1 VRRGAARAVI
11 GEDATGPDVLLLG
24 ADSAGGRAF
33 ARRAQER
40 ALSVCLSEA
49 PAADLDEDAVER
61 AFSLVADG
69 PAPLAVVQVVVVPA
83 ERDGIDALTLDAWQ
97 RGVTGGLRSAFLLAR
112 RAVEEFLGG
121 GRGGR
126 IVHLF
131 DVPGTCAVADVTQ
144 AALLALVRSVAKE
157 YGPKGVTC
165 NAVLA
170 DLREEGRAREAA
182 EVALMLAAPE
192 GAYVTGEL
200 LVLPGL

>member
-1 VRRGAARAVI
+1 MTDAAA
-11 GEDATGPDVLLLG
+11 AGPDVLLLG

-33 ARRAQER
+33 AQRAR
-40 ALSVCLSEA
+40 AHGRTVCVADA
-49 PAADLDEDAVER
+49 PAADLVEDAVER
-61 AFSLVADG
+61 AFSLVAEV
-69 PAPLAVVQVVVVPA
+69 PAPLAVVQVVVVHA

-97 RGVTGGLRSAFLLAR
+97 RGVTSGLRSAFLVAR

-144 AALLALVRSVAKE
+144 TALRALVRSVAKE
-157 YGPKGVTC
+157 YGPKGVTS

-170 DLREEGRAREAA
+170 DLREDRRAWEAA
-182 EVALMLAAPE
+182 EVVLMLTAPE

-200 LVLPGL
+200 LVLPG

>member
-1 VRRGAARAVI
+1 VT
-11 GEDATGPDVLLLG
+11 GEDATGPDLLLLG
-24 ADSAGGRAF
+24 ADSAGGRALV
-33 ARRAQER
+33 RLAQER
-40 ALSVCLSEA
+40 TLVVCLSEA

-61 AFSLVADG
+61 AFSLVAEV

-83 ERDGIDALTLDAWQ
+83 ERDGVDALTLDAWR
-97 RGVTGGLRSAFLLAR
+97 RGVTDGLRSAFLLAR

-131 DVPGTCAVADVTQ
+131 DVPGTCAVADVTRT
-144 AALLALVRSVAKE
+144 ALLALVRSVAKE
-157 YGPKGVTC
+157 YGPKGIGC

-182 EVALMLAAPE
+182 EAVLMLAAPE

-200 LVLPGL
+200 LVLSD

>member
-1 VRRGAARAVI
+1 VTG
-11 GEDATGPDVLLLG
+11 GDATGPDVLLLG
-24 ADSAGGRAF
+24 ADSAGGRAITRL
-33 ARRAQER
+33 ARAHGRT
-40 ALSVCLSEA
+40 VCVADA
-49 PAADLDEDAVER
+49 PAAALDEDAVER

-97 RGVTGGLRSAFLLAR
+97 RGVTGGLRSAFLVAR
-112 RAVEEFLGG
+112 RAVEELLGG

-131 DVPGTCAVADVTQ
+131 EVPGACAVADVTRT
-144 AALLALVRSVAKE
+144 ALLALVRSVAKE
-157 YGPKGVTC
+157 YGPKGITC

-170 DLREEGRAREAA
+170 DLRAEARAREAA
-182 EVALMLAAPE
+182 ELALMLAGPE

-200 LVLPGL
+200 LSLP

>member
-1 VRRGAARAVI
+1 VT
-11 GEDATGPDVLLLG
+11 GEDATSPDVLLLG
-24 ADSAGGRAF
+24 ADSAGGRALV
-33 ARRAQER
+33 RLAQER
-40 ALSVCLSEA
+40 ILSVCITEA

-61 AFSLVADG
+61 AFSLVAEV

-97 RGVTGGLRSAFLLAR
+97 RGVTSGLRSAFLLAR

-131 DVPGTCAVADVTQ
+131 DVPGTCAVSDVTQ
-144 AALLALVRSVAKE
+144 TALLALVRSVAKE
-157 YGPKGVTC
+157 YGPKGITC

-170 DLREEGRAREAA
+170 DLREERRAREAA
-182 EVALMLAAPE
+182 EAVLMMASPE

-200 LVLPGL
+200 LVLPGRA

>member
-1 VRRGAARAVI
+1 MTGAAA
-11 GEDATGPDVLLLG
+11 AGPDVLLVG

-33 ARRAQER
+33 VRLAQER
-40 ALSVCLSEA
+40 ARAVCVPDA

-61 AFSLVADG
+61 AFALVADG

-83 ERDGIDALTLDAWQ
+83 EREGIEALTLDAWQ
-97 RGVTGGLRSAFLLAR
+97 RGVTNGLRSAFLVAR
-112 RAVEEFLGG
+112 RSVEEFLGG

-131 DVPGTCAVADVTQ
+131 DVPGACAVADVTRT
-144 AALLALVRSVAKE
+144 ALLALVRSVAKE
-157 YGPKGVTC
+157 YGPKGITC

-170 DLREEGRAREAA
+170 DLREESRALAAA
-182 EVALMLAAPE
+182 EVVLMMASPE

-200 LVLPGL
+200 VVL

>member
-1 VRRGAARAVI
+1 VSGGDAA
-11 GEDATGPDVLLLG
+11 GPDVLLVG
-24 ADSAGGRAF
+24 ADSAGGRAL
-33 ARRAQER
+33 ARLARER
-40 ALSVCLSEA
+40 ARTVCVADA

-61 AFSLVADG
+61 AFALVADG
-69 PAPLAVVQVVVVPA
+69 PPLLAVVQVVVVPA
-83 ERDGIDALTLDAWQ
+83 ELAGVDALTLDAWQ
-97 RGVTGGLRSAFLLAR
+97 RGVTDGLRSAFLVAR

-131 DVPGTCAVADVTQ
+131 DVPGTCAVTDVTQ
-144 AALLALVRSVAKE
+144 TALLALVRSVAKE
-157 YGPKGVTC
+157 YGPKGIGC

-182 EVALMLAAPE
+182 EAALMLAAPE

-200 LVLPGL
+200 LVLSD

>member
-1 VRRGAARAVI
+1 MSAAEA
-11 GEDATGPDVLLLG
+11 AGPDVLLLG

-33 ARRAQER
+33 VQRARADGRT
-40 ALSVCLSEA
+40 VCVADA

-69 PAPLAVVQVVVVPA
+69 PTPVAVVQVVVVPA
-83 ERDGIDALTLDAWQ
+83 ERDGVDTLTLDAWQ
-97 RGVTGGLRSAFLLAR
+97 RGVTGGLRSAFLVAR

-144 AALLALVRSVAKE
+144 TALRALVRSVAKE
-157 YGPKGVTC
+157 YGPKGITC
-165 NAVLA
+165 NAVVA
-170 DLREEGRAREAA
+170 DLRAEGRALPAVEAA
-182 EVALMLAAPE
+182 LMMASPE

-200 LVLPGL
+200 LVLSG

>member
-1 VRRGAARAVI
+1 VTG
-11 GEDATGPDVLLLG
+11 GDATGPDVLLLG

-33 ARRAQER
+33 VQRARER
-40 ALSVCLSEA
+40 ILSVCITEA

-69 PAPLAVVQVVVVPA
+69 PVPLAVVQVVVVPA

-97 RGVTGGLRSAFLLAR
+97 RGVTSGLRSAFLVAR

-144 AALLALVRSVAKE
+144 TALLALVRSVAKE

-170 DLREEGRAREAA
+170 DLREERRAREAA

-200 LVLPGL
+200 LLL